1 MLISQPQCGMQLT
14 ASLVLVGWLDNAG
27 SFDKLIPLLPPGE
40 EGSACLGCG
49 GIIIFTVSLSCDG
62 HMHVIE

>member
-40 EGSACLGCG
+40 EVIHLLGLWWHNN
-49 GIIIFTVSLSCDG
+49 IHSVPV
-62 HMHVIE
+62 M